1 MPTGP
6 TIASKSL
13 LQNLNSIKISKEL
26 LSKNIEKKNF
36 DNKPKMKP
44 QFDVRQRSLLGSSFN
59 NSLNKISNEKEK
71 EEFIKLGNQD
81 DIPEVQTD
89 EIKRAIE
96 KINNRLSDDSITS
109 NMVQSN
115 PNIDHLYDNSIVSKL
130 QFAKPQQKNNV
141 SLAELFNQNIDE
153 KVTIKPDDPLEYVRS
168 VLGQTSPL
176 SIYSNF
182 SRYRPLTSVQDLMKE
197 RGKIIIILI
206 I

>member
-96 KINNRLSDDSITS
+96 KINNRLQLRSNGKSI
-109 NMVQSN
+109 
-115 PNIDHLYDNSIVSKL
+115 PI
-130 QFAKPQQKNNV
+130 
-141 SLAELFNQNIDE
+141 
-153 KVTIKPDDPLEYVRS
+153 
-168 VLGQTSPL
+168 
-176 SIYSNF
+176 
-182 SRYRPLTSVQDLMKE
+182 
-197 RGKIIIILI
+197 
-206 I
+206 